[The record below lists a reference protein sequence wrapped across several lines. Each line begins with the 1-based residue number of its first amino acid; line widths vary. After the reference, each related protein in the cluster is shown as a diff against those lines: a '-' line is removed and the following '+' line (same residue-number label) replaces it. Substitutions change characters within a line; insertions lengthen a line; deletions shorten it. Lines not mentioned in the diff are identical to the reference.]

1 MTIRNKAASIRLLDF
16 KSVSMRAFHMSW
28 FAFFLCFFGWFG
40 IAPLMPIIRS
50 ELHLTKQQIG
60 DSAIAAVT
68 VTIFVRI
75 LMGWL
80 CDRIGPRRAYA
91 GLLIV
96 GAVPVMAIGLAHDY
110 QTFLFFRLAIGAI
123 GASFVI
129 TQFHT
134 SVMFAPE
141 IVGTAN
147 ATVAGWGNLGG
158 GVTQVAMPL
167 LFGAFM
173 SYGAGS
179 WWSWRLAMLTTGIA
193 LLLTG
198 VAYYVLT
205 QDTLDG
211 DWRTLARHKTHSAF
225 LEACRDPRVWS
236 LALLYGM
243 SFGIELT
250 VDNFA
255 ALYYTDNFHLSLKMA
270 GLVASL
276 FGLMNLF
283 ARALGGIVSDR
294 WNLRWGLRGRA
305 TLLGCTIA
313 AEGVAMMVFS
323 RMQVLPLAIVSMM
336 VLGLF
341 VKMSNGANYS
351 IVPFVNRRALGG
363 VAGIVGAGGNAGAV
377 LAGFL
382 FKSASLTYS
391 QAFLILGVVIL
402 LSAPAAFFLRFEEQ
416 PATRRELPAEA
427 LATAGD

>member
-16 KSVSMRAFHMSW
+16 KSIPMRAFHMSW

-50 ELHLTKQQIG
+50 ELHLTKEQIG
-60 DSAIAAVT
+60 NSAIAAVA
-68 VTIFVRI
+68 VTIFVRV
-75 LMGWL
+75 LMGWV

-91 GLLIV
+91 GLLIA
-96 GAVPVMAIGLAHDY
+96 GSLPVMAVGLAHDY

-147 ATVAGWGNLGG
+147 ATTAGWGNLGG
-158 GVTQVAMPL
+158 GVTQFAMPL
-167 LFGAFM
+167 LFTLLM
-173 SYGAGS
+173 
-179 WWSWRLAMLTTGIA
+179 SWRLAMLTTGVV
-193 LLLTG
+193 LFLTG
-198 VAYYVLT
+198 VAYYLLT
-205 QDTLDG
+205 QDTPDG
-211 DWRTLARHKTHSAF
+211 DWRTGEHASKKSAF

-276 FGLMNLF
+276 FGMMNLF

-294 WNLRWGLRGRA
+294 WSRRWGLRGRA
-305 TLLGCTIA
+305 ALLGCTIA
-313 AEGVAMMVFS
+313 AEGIAMMVFS
-323 RMQVLPLAIVSMM
+323 KMRVLPLAIASMM
-336 VLGLF
+336 VMGLF

-351 IVPFVNRRALGG
+351 IVPFINRRALGG
-363 VAGIVGAGGNAGAV
+363 VAGIVGAGGNLGAV

-391 QAFLILGVVIL
+391 QAFLILGIVIL
-402 LSAPAAFFLRFEEQ
+402 ASAPAAFFLRFGEQ
-416 PATRRELPAEA
+416 PATSRELPAEA
-427 LATAGD
+427 LATTGD